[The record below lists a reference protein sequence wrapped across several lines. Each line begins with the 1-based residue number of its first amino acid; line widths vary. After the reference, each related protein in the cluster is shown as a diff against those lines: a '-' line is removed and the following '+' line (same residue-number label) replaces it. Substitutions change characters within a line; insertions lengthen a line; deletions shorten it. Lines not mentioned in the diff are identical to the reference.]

1 MLDELKEIILKNNS
15 EVSRRLE
22 HLELEFFSLTQL
34 LIRKDIISKE
44 EYIEWLSEQAL
55 AGLMKMVNEELEDYD
70 D

>member
-34 LIRKDIISKE
+34 LMRKGIYRVVKRTGSS
-44 EYIEWLSEQAL
+44 WF
-55 AGLMKMVNEELEDYD
+55 NENGK
-70 D
+70 

>member
-1 MLDELKEIILKNNS
+1 MNEELKDIILKNNS
-15 EVSRRLE
+15 EISRRLE

-34 LIRKDIISKE
+34 LMRKDYITKE

>member
-1 MLDELKEIILKNNS
+1 MLDELKEIILENNS

-34 LIRKDIISKE
+34 LMRKGIISKE